1 VEVGPLPL
9 RAALEVA
16 SDLRRHEFE
25 HADLSLVI
33 DPIPEVAVMAEQQ
46 QLQGVIVNIMNN
58 ALDAL
63 AGRPGGRL
71 RIHATVEDTM
81 LRLVF
86 EDDGPG
92 LLEPDKVF
100 DPFYTTKEVGE
111 GTGLGL
117 AIAERSIESFGGT
130 IRAENRDEG
139 GARFTIRLR
148 VAPAVTAW
156 SGSAV
161 SVLPA
166 PVAGD
171 GRTVLVVEDEPQ
183 LRRLIAHALG
193 RIGYA
198 ARLAASV
205 PEAREAM
212 TLGPVDGIISD
223 VRMPGESGVE
233 FFHWLEVTH
242 PSLAERFLFI
252 TGDINN
258 AELAPI
264 AQRRPEVVLLKP
276 FDLHDLLAR
285 LQAVLA

>member
-1 VEVGPLPL
+1 VGPLPL

-233 FFHWLEVTH
+233 FFH
-242 PSLAERFLFI
+242 
-252 TGDINN
+252 
-258 AELAPI
+258 
-264 AQRRPEVVLLKP
+264 
-276 FDLHDLLAR
+276 
-285 LQAVLA
+285 